1 MFRVKKRH
9 AWLIRYVIKQ
19 ASTIFNIFYKRAL
32 QNLMREEK
40 KCKICLIK
48 AGSVVNSGA
57 MDKFSNEK
65 QANFR
70 LFNLCNRFC
79 KALYKI
85 KGTSVGIDIFLN

>member
-1 MFRVKKRH
+1 MC
-9 AWLIRYVIKQ
+9 
-19 ASTIFNIFYKRAL
+19 
-32 QNLMREEK
+32 EEK
-40 KCKICLIK
+40 RCKICLIPARPHLSNPIVVGGK
-48 AGSVVNSGA
+48 AGNVVNSGA
-57 MDKFSNEK
+57 MDKFSPAPYGGTTVSGNEK